1 MKAVSIADI
10 DLKISENAVEFAQQC
25 EKEYSDSILKTA
37 NGIHSHAQDKP
48 VILLSGP
55 SGSGKTTSA
64 LRIEQLLDSW
74 GNETHTISM
83 DEYFYHSEEN
93 QILDENGNV
102 DYESP
107 YRVDIK
113 LLTEHLEK
121 IANCEPVNIPRFD
134 FATQKRIP
142 SDRILHRKKGELVI
156 LEGIHALNPLVTG
169 KAHEFSSGVY
179 VSVRTRIKTRQGEI
193 IHPSRIRLMRR
204 LIRDKLYRGRDFIGS
219 LEMYDSVE
227 RGENLYIMP
236 HKGNA
241 QYSINSFIGYEPC
254 IYKKYI
260 LEDFK
265 ALSGVYKRY
274 EEFADMERLLEECV
288 SADEDI
294 IPDTSLLRE
303 FVGGSAFVY

>member
-1 MKAVSIADI
+1 MKAVSILDI
-10 DLKISENAVEFAQQC
+10 DMRLAQDAREFALQC
-25 EKEYSDSILKTA
+25 EKEYSDSILKVA
-37 NGIHSHAQDKP
+37 EGIRSHVQDKP
-48 VILLSGP
+48 IILLSGP

-64 LRIEQLLDSW
+64 LRIEQLLDGW

-83 DEYFYHSEEN
+83 DEYFYHSEDD

-113 LLTEHLEK
+113 LLEEHLDR
-121 IANCEPVNIPRFD
+121 IANCEPVNIPHFD
-134 FATQKRIP
+134 FTTQQRVT
-142 SDRILHRKKGELVI
+142 SERILHRKKGELVI

-169 KAHEFSSGVY
+169 KAHDFSSGVY
-179 VSVRTRIKTRQGEI
+179 VSVRTRIKTSKGEI

-241 QYSINSFIGYEPC
+241 LYNINSFIGYEPC
-254 IYKKYI
+254 VYKKYI
-260 LEDFK
+260 YDDLK
-265 ALSGVYKRY
+265 ALRGVYKRY
-274 EEFADMERLLEECV
+274 EEFADMERLLEECAQV
-288 SADEDI
+288 DTDI
-294 IPDTSLLRE
+294 IPETSLLRE
-303 FVGGSAFVY
+303 FVGGSSFVY

>member
-1 MKAVSIADI
+1 MKAVNIENINRSVA
-10 DLKISENAVEFAQQC
+10 ENAAEFALKC
-25 EKEYSDSILKTA
+25 EKEYSDSILRVA
-37 NGIHSHAQDKP
+37 QGLRSHAQDKP

-64 LRIEQLLDSW
+64 LRIEQLLDGW

-107 YRVDIK
+107 YRVDIE
-113 LLTEHLEK
+113 LLEEHLEK

-134 FATQKRIP
+134 FMSQQRVP

-169 KAHEFSSGVY
+169 KAHEFSSGIY
-179 VSVRTRIKTRQGEI
+179 VSVRTRIKTSKGEI

-204 LIRDKLYRGRDFIGS
+204 LIRDKLYRGRDFISS

-254 IYKKYI
+254 VYKKHI
-260 LEDFK
+260 LNDFR
-265 ALSGVYKRY
+265 ALEGAYQRY

-288 SADEDI
+288 SVDADV
-294 IPDTSLLRE
+294 IPETSLLRE
-303 FVGGSAFVY
+303 FVGGSSFSY